1 MEGRVSGMDRRVSG
15 GADGRVSGDVGLG
28 QKKSKCCSPA
38 ILALL
43 GCLALA
49 GIILGV
55 LFGTG
60 VLGGK
65 SEPEAVG

>member
-1 MEGRVSGMDRRVSG
+1 MDGRVSG
-15 GADGRVSGDVGLG
+15 GAGYDANGRVSGDVGLG
-28 QKKSKCCSPA
+28 KKKSKCCNPA

-65 SEPEAVG
+65 S